1 MSERSDKQQKTIDR
15 LLTQNIELKRQAN
28 EALTILRLPWWHG
41 LMFWRNHANDDLLKE
56 GNKRLGGTKD
66 RPTTER
72 PEIADRQKG
81 GRG

>member
-1 MSERSDKQQKTIDR
+1 MQNLTEEATFVDR
-15 LLTQNIELKRQAN
+15 VVRF
-28 EALTILRLPWWHG
+28 LRLQP